1 MRNSELR
8 YGATQLK
15 FLAVMWA
22 LEKLNY
28 YLDASKFELVTD
40 FQAMKSLLG
49 QKTPNRHMFR

>member
-49 QKTPNRHMFR
+49 LKTPNRHMFR